1 MRDSA
6 IQKGFSLVEV
16 TLALGIAAFCL
27 LAILALLPV
36 GLNSNQA
43 SLEQTAAAGLA
54 RGIISDLRATP
65 KTTPPTDQSSPMYQ
79 LTIPAGGTGRST
91 IFLNRDTTT
100 KGAAVDSDADA
111 DKDPHYRATV
121 YFSAPS
127 VGQKTATT
135 VRVLITWPGM
145 ADKTASAD
153 PRNFAGSY
161 EITTALDRN

>member
-6 IQKGFSLVEV
+6 SRKGFSLVEV

-43 SLEQTAAAGLA
+43 SIEQTAAAGLA

-65 KTTPPTDQSSPMYQ
+65 KTTPPTDQSSPIYELM
-79 LTIPAGGTGRST
+79 IPGNGTGRST

-100 KGAAVDSDADA
+100 KGAAADSDAEA
-111 DKDPHYRATV
+111 GKDPRYRATV
-121 YFSAPS
+121 FFSAPP
-127 VGQKTATT
+127 GTQKTATT
-135 VRVLITWPGM
+135 VRVLITWPAL
-145 ADKTASAD
+145 ADKTASED